1 MIREI
6 IIKNFRSVERGEI
19 GLERSGAWFM
29 GYNRVGLVY
38 KLYDLALEEI
48 EVVEEKW

>member
-1 MIREI
+1 
-6 IIKNFRSVERGEI
+6 
-19 GLERSGAWFM
+19 M

-48 EVVEEKW
+48 EVVEKKG